1 MNPNIISSLRNRSK
15 LTKRYYS
22 NPTEENENFI
32 TPKSNE
38 CSNMIVETKV
48 WYTKILS
55 KKLDNPSTMPKA
67 NWSIPNTFLKKKNI
81 PNIHP
86 QNVNGIIISNFKKN
100 AELFNSHFASQCTPI
115 KNKSVLPPL
124 EYKTNGRLASVNTE
138 KKKDISLISKNLDLE
153 NAHGWDNMSIRMIQ
167 LCGKAVAEPSQIFIF
182 NFFRRGCISRWLEE
196 K

>member
-38 CSNMIVETKV
+38 CSNMTVETKV

-124 EYKTNGRLASVNTE
+124 EYKTNRRLASVNTE
-138 KKKDISLISKNLDLE
+138 KKKIFTLYQKILILKMPMD
-153 NAHGWDNMSIRMIQ
+153 GTTCQ
-167 LCGKAVAEPSQIFIF
+167 LG
-182 NFFRRGCISRWLEE
+182 
-196 K
+196 